1 MIDLR
6 SDTITKPTP
15 QMLDAMFSAQV
26 GDDLFNDDPTV
37 NALQEKV
44 TQMFGVEDALF
55 CASGTMTNQIAIK
68 VHTRPGDEIICHK
81 YAHIYNYES
90 GGVMANSGCSVKM
103 TGGEDG
109 LLTRAEIED
118 LINPNEIYYAKT
130 RMIEVE
136 NTANKGG
143 GTCYNFSDLED
154 MADLAKSNGLIYHL
168 DGARLF
174 NAMVAK
180 NETPKPYGQLFDS
193 ISICLSKGLGCPV
206 GSLLLGK
213 KDFIAEAK
221 RVRKMFGGAWRQ
233 AGYLAAAG
241 IYALDNHVEKLAE
254 DHAKARRLAK
264 GLESAAFVN
273 KVVTPQTNIVIFHV
287 NNGQEIIDKL
297 KNKGILIAAMAP
309 NMLRMVT
316 HLDVSDAQIEEV
328 ITTLKNL

>member
-6 SDTITKPTP
+6 SDTITRPTP
-15 QMLDAMFSAQV
+15 QMLDAMFSAKV
-26 GDDLFNDDPTV
+26 GDDLFGDDPTV
-37 NALQEKV
+37 NALQEKAAK
-44 TQMFGVEDALF
+44 MFGVEEALF

-118 LINPNEIYYAKT
+118 LINPNEIFYAKT

-180 NETPKPYGQLFDS
+180 NEAPLPYGQLFDS

-287 NNGQEIIDKL
+287 TNGQEIIDKL
-297 KNKGILIAAMAP
+297 RNKGVLIAAMAP

-328 ITTLKNL
+328 ITTIKNL